1 MTQTFFLPHNEW
13 WKYGEWLKKQDAETL
28 TNYFGLATKEFAID
42 QLIQR
47 INSAPEKHHLLV
59 ASNNYEWL
67 GVIHIATHDKTV
79 EFGLIVDVCYRKQ
92 GIADLMMDEAIIW
105 SRNRYYKYL
114 FMHCISWNLP
124 IKRLCEKY
132 HLSPRNIMGEA
143 EVKMELAPPDF
154 SSMIKEFKKNQKR
167 YSFPHHIVS

>member
-1 MTQTFFLPHNEW
+1 MIRTFFLPHKKW
-13 WKYGEWLKKQDAETL
+13 LKYGQWLKKQDSETL
-28 TNYFGLATKEFAID
+28 RNYFGLATKEFAID

-47 INSAPEKHHLLV
+47 INRAPEQHHILV
-59 ASNNYEWL
+59 ASNDNEWL
-67 GVIHIATHDKTV
+67 GVIHIATHEETV
-79 EFGLIVDVCYRKQ
+79 EFGIIVDMRYRKQ
-92 GIADLMMDEAIIW
+92 GVADLMMDQAITW

-132 HLSPRNIMGEA
+132 NLSPRNIMGEA

-154 SSMIKEFKKNQKR
+154 SSMIKELRNSQRR
-167 YSFPHHIVS
+167 YSFSYHIGF